1 MMQRYDDAKVYRLVQ
16 PISGFNLQAIDN
28 VNQTHQSVASSL
40 SQLNVPLS
48 VSEVHGLCCGL
59 LCAQPSTAAKT
70 RWFTEL
76 MDAAGVTSDQ
86 VAGKAA
92 QLKQLDAWFG
102 DTLSSM
108 NAAGL
113 DFTPALPDDDI
124 PVSERLRALG
134 DFCAGFTYAIGITP
148 VVRGNK
154 SLPADTREIIEDFQ
168 AIDAADPVDTIDE
181 NGDILDIDKQEDAYV
196 ELLEYVRVGVL
207 LVLEELRPI
216 TPGNQGS
223 LS

>member
-1 MMQRYDDAKVYRLVQ
+1 M
-16 PISGFNLQAIDN
+16 
-28 VNQTHQSVASSL
+28 
-40 SQLNVPLS
+40 
-48 VSEVHGLCCGL
+48 
-59 LCAQPSTAAKT
+59 
-70 RWFTEL
+70 
-76 MDAAGVTSDQ
+76 
-86 VAGKAA
+86 
-92 QLKQLDAWFG
+92 
-102 DTLSSM
+102 
-108 NAAGL
+108 
-113 DFTPALPDDDI
+113 
-124 PVSERLRALG
+124 
-134 DFCAGFTYAIGITP
+134 
-148 VVRGNK
+148 VRGNK